1 MIITLFIITGLY
13 LVIIYTL
20 IFGLKKVKEFTST
33 EIDSNIEFSIII
45 PFRNEEQNLP
55 KLLTSIL
62 ALNYSE
68 QQFECLFVNDDSSDT
83 SVETIHQ
90 YLKESTIA
98 YEVLQNNR
106 ASNSPKKDAITTA
119 IHQSKFDWIITTDAD
134 CSLPQKWLSEFAAFS
149 TINNSKMIVGPVMYL
164 SDDFSF
170 LEHFQILDIL
180 SLQGATIGG
189 FGIGKPFLCNGA
201 NLAYEKNTFLQL
213 NGFDGNNTIASGDDI
228 FLFEKFYETYPKQVH
243 FLKSTSA
250 IAHTNAVKTWKEL
263 INQRMR
269 WAAKSSSYKLWFG
282 KWVGLVVLL
291 MNLCLIFS
299 FIMVFID
306 RGNST
311 NLLACIILKIGADT
325 LLIQRTSYFYRGKSK
340 KIRDLEFSSL
350 FYPFFSVFIV
360 LRTLFGKYTWKG
372 RKFKK

>member
-13 LVIIYTL
+13 LIL
-20 IFGLKKVKEFTST
+20 IHALVFGFKKVKEFTST
-33 EIDSNIEFSIII
+33 EINSNIQFSIII

-62 ALNYSE
+62 ALNYPE
-68 QQFECLFVNDDSSDT
+68 QQFECLFIDDESSDA
-83 SVETIHQ
+83 SVDIIHQ
-90 YLKESTIA
+90 YLKNSTVS
-98 YEVLQNNR
+98 YLVLQNNR

-119 IHQSKFDWIITTDAD
+119 IHQSKFDWVITTDAD
-134 CSLPQKWLSEFAAFS
+134 CTIPKKWLSEFSAFS
-149 TINNSKMIVGPVMYL
+149 TINNSKMIVGPVMYA

-201 NLAYEKNTFLQL
+201 NFAYEKSTFFEL

-228 FLFEKFYETYPKQVH
+228 FLFEKFYKTYPKQVH

-250 IAHTNAVKTWKEL
+250 IVYTNALKTWNEL

-269 WAAKSSSYKLWFG
+269 WAAKSGSYKLWFG
-282 KWVGLVVLL
+282 KWIGLIVLL
-291 MNLCLIFS
+291 MNLCLILS
-299 FIMVFID
+299 LIMVFID
-306 RGNST
+306 RENST
-311 NLLACIILKIGADT
+311 NLLTCITLKIATDT
-325 LLIQRTSYFYRGKSK
+325 LLIRRTSYFYRGKNK

-350 FYPFFSVFIV
+350 VYPFFSVFIV
-360 LRTLFGKYTWKG
+360 LKTLFGKYTWKG